1 VRETA
6 VSVEDLRLQ
15 QDRALVALRAEVEA
29 AELQR
34 KTSETTLAERLDAA
48 GALVADLHARK
59 ETADALL
66 AEICQHR
73 DIAQTAGKASGEAR
87 VAVAQATGEVQ
98 STLLEARRA
107 ATDIAGL
114 LASGAESRSK
124 IEAEL
129 TAAADAAGQA
139 DRIRRELGEFFD
151 YARLQDEE
159 MVAAGKQSQQFIA
172 DLRRDGQAAL
182 EALTRQNAELK
193 ARAEKLQ
200 QEFEDLFGA
209 AADGGLYQQ
218 FDELVQQSAPRQD
231 KWLKRTIATGVG
243 GGVLLATVSSILAIF
258 SAAWAAGAVLVA
270 GLVPLGFFMYLCVS
284 QYTAERRAESEHQ
297 YRAAVSR
304 SLAAYRKLLVTMQAE
319 GIADSAYVDRMLSA
333 LFGSQA
339 QPTFD
344 SDAPDVAKEHR
355 TRKVS

>member
-1 VRETA
+1 MGAYQSLELA
-6 VSVEDLRLQ
+6 IGFKMGFGGIEQ
-15 QDRALVALRAEVEA
+15 AE
-29 AELQR
+29 Q
-34 KTSETTLAERLDAA
+34 LAAA
-48 GALVADLHARK
+48 GALVSDLHTRN

-66 AEICQHR
+66 AEIRQHR
-73 DIAQTAGKASGEAR
+73 DSAQTAGKASGEAR

-129 TAAADAAGQA
+129 TAATDAAGQA
-139 DRIRRELGEFFD
+139 GQIRRELGEFFD

-182 EALTRQNAELK
+182 EALARQNAELK

-243 GGVLLATVSSILAIF
+243 GACFWQRSRRSSPSSPLLGPLVPRWWPDWSPWDSSCIF
-258 SAAWAAGAVLVA
+258 VFPNTLPNGGPSLSINTAPRSVAAW
-270 GLVPLGFFMYLCVS
+270 
-284 QYTAERRAESEHQ
+284 RH
-297 YRAAVSR
+297 
-304 SLAAYRKLLVTMQAE
+304 
-319 GIADSAYVDRMLSA
+319 IASSW
-333 LFGSQA
+333 
-339 QPTFD
+339 
-344 SDAPDVAKEHR
+344 
-355 TRKVS
+355 